1 MKPTPNIRSLL
12 LSSSL
17 LLSPALMLPSLA
29 LAQASAPAAPAP
41 TAPTPEP
48 APEAAPE
55 TAPEAAPE
63 TAPEAPA
70 PERDV
75 EVVVVRGRFI
85 PEPQRVTS
93 EVANFLSAAELART
107 GDDNAA
113 SALTRLTGLSVVS
126 GRFVYVRGLGD
137 RYSSALLN
145 GSPLPSP
152 EPLRRQVPLD
162 LFPSNILSGA
172 SVQKTFSPNYPGE
185 FGGGIIDLRT
195 LLAPKEP
202 FLTFKLGTGGNTE
215 TTGKSGLVY
224 YGHRMDWTGVD
235 TDLRRLPQLFRNA
248 LLTGKRI
255 NDTNFTPKQLE
266 EMGES
271 LINSPL
277 TVIQREKT
285 RPEFETEMTTG
296 NLVEFGKYNL
306 GLVGV
311 LGYKSGFKTQ
321 DALRQDVVSNAVE
334 AQGRNLSSTWDIV
347 LNGFGSASLSWDD
360 QRVTATALLVRSTS
374 KKAQVEIGTDTNLP
388 DGQSYRTEGTAWYER
403 ELASAQISGDHGFGD
418 LQLKWRGSYGQSK
431 RKAPYERDISY
442 TVVNGITAFNGASL
456 GNSIRFSELKDIVAS
471 AGFDGTYKF
480 TLGKTREVEVSG
492 GAVVSDTKRNYEL
505 LSFAFTGPRGPT
517 TNETLRA
524 RVDYLFSPDNIDPA
538 RFVITEQTGKD
549 DSYSGT
555 LTNVG
560 AYLATELE
568 VTSFIRASL
577 GLRYEDATQ
586 KIRTTNR
593 FGDTPTAPVE
603 LANDY
608 VLPAATIT
616 WNFAD
621 DLQMRLGYS
630 KTIARPQ
637 FRELAFTPYIDP
649 ESNRVY
655 QGNPFL
661 KDSNFENY
669 DARLEYYIGRN
680 QFVTAGAFYKKIKDP
695 IEEVIVRLERSFTR
709 FINAP
714 EATLYGAELEYRT
727 TYDLPFDTGFF
738 ADSKLIF
745 GANYTY
751 TFSEVNAAQGTKVIS
766 PIDFL
771 PVNSSQ
777 FGLDGTQLQGTPENI
792 ANLQIGYESKD
803 TQLTLLVGWVD
814 ERIARRGL
822 GTVPSVIELPGTN
835 VDLVFKKDM
844 KLAGNDITLSIS
856 GRNLLDEDNQE
867 FQTSKLGRTETNTYA
882 RGRSFSLSVTVK
894 R

>member
-1 MKPTPNIRSLL
+1 MTKLFTNRAILAASTALGCLLLAPSVTFAQVATPAPTPV
-12 LSSSL
+12 
-17 LLSPALMLPSLA
+17 PAP
-29 LAQASAPAAPAP
+29 APAA
-41 TAPTPEP
+41 EP
-48 APEAAPE
+48 AAE
-55 TAPEAAPE
+55 
-63 TAPEAPA
+63 
-70 PERDV
+70 PEREV
-75 EVVVVRGRFI
+75 EVVIVRGRFI

-93 EVANFLSAAELART
+93 EVANFLSAADLART
-107 GDDNAA
+107 GDDSAA

-172 SVQKTFSPNYPGE
+172 TVQKTFSPNYPGE

-195 LLAPKEP
+195 LRSPTKP
-202 FLTFKLGTGGNTE
+202 FFTLKVGTGANTE
-215 TTGKSGLVY
+215 TTSKDGLVY
-224 YGHRMDWTGVD
+224 YGHRLDFLGVD
-235 TDLRRLPQLFRNA
+235 TDLRRLPQRVRVA
-248 LLTGKRI
+248 LDVGKRI

-266 EMGES
+266 EIGES
-271 LINSPL
+271 FINSPL
-277 TVIQREKT
+277 TVVQREKT
-285 RPEFETEMTTG
+285 LPDFDAETTMG
-296 NLVEFGKYNL
+296 NSIDFGDFNL

-311 LGYKSGFKTQ
+311 LGYKSGYKTQ
-321 DALRQDVVSNAVE
+321 EALRQDVVSNTIE
-334 AQGRNLSSTWDIV
+334 AEATNLSSTWDIV
-347 LNGFGSASLSWDD
+347 INGFTSASLSWGD
-360 QRVTATALLVRSTS
+360 QRVTATGLLVRSTS
-374 KKAQVEIGTDTNLP
+374 KKAQVELGTDTNLP
-388 DGQSYRTEGTAWYER
+388 VGQSERTEGTAWYER
-403 ELASAQISGDHGFGD
+403 ELASFQLAGDHGFGN
-418 LQLKWRGSYGQSK
+418 LELKWRGSVGQST

-442 TVVNGITAFNGASL
+442 TVVNGITSFNGASL
-456 GNSIRFSELKDIVAS
+456 GNSIRFSELKDNVAS

-480 TLGKTREVEVSG
+480 NIGGKREVELSG
-492 GAVVSDTKRNYEL
+492 GAVFSRTERQYEL

-517 TNETLRA
+517 SNDVLRS

-549 DSYSGT
+549 DSYTGV
-555 LTNVG
+555 LENIG
-560 AYLATELE
+560 AYLATEIE

-586 KIRTTNR
+586 KVATSNR
-593 FGDTPTAPVE
+593 FGDVPTAPVE

-608 VLPAATIT
+608 ILPAATIT

-621 DLQMRLGYS
+621 DLQMRFGYS
-630 KTIARPQ
+630 QTIARPQ

-649 ESNRVY
+649 ESNRIY

-661 KDSNFENY
+661 KDSEFENY

-680 QFVTAGAFYKKIKDP
+680 QFITGGAFYKKITDP

-727 TYDLPFDTGFF
+727 TFDLGIDEGFF
-738 ADSKLIF
+738 ANGKIIF
-745 GANYTY
+745 SANYTY
-751 TFSEVNAAQGTKVIS
+751 TFSEVNAAEGVTVIS
-766 PIDFL
+766 PIDFRR
-771 PVNSSQ
+771 VAASQ
-777 FGLDGTQLQGTPENI
+777 FGLDGTKLQGTPENI
-792 ANLQIGYESKD
+792 ANLQVGYEGNG

-822 GTVPSVIELPGTN
+822 GSVPSVIEQPGTN
-835 VDLVFKKDM
+835 IDLVFKHEFSA
-844 KLAGNDITLSIS
+844 AGNAFTIGLS
-856 GRNLLDEDNQE
+856 GRNLLDNDNEE
-867 FQTSKLGRTETNTYA
+867 FQISSLGRTEANTFK
-882 RGRSFSLSVTVK
+882 RGRAFSLSLTLK

>member
-1 MKPTPNIRSLL
+1 MTPANSPKVARRAARQATLAASTILGCLL
-12 LSSSL
+12 VV
-17 LLSPALMLPSLA
+17 PSFV
-29 LAQASAPAAPAP
+29 LAQTATTVPTQAPAAVPEVAP
-41 TAPTPEP
+41 TSVP
-48 APEAAPE
+48 AAE
-55 TAPEAAPE
+55 
-63 TAPEAPA
+63 
-70 PERDV
+70 PEREV

-93 EVANFLSAAELART
+93 EVANFLSAADLART

-113 SALTRLTGLSVVS
+113 AALTRLTGLSVVS

-172 SVQKTFSPNYPGE
+172 TVQKTFSPNYPGE

-195 LLAPKEP
+195 LRSPTKP
-202 FLTFKLGTGGNTE
+202 FFTLKLGTGGNTQ
-215 TTGKSGLVY
+215 TTGASGLVY
-224 YGHRMDWTGVD
+224 YGHPMDWLGID
-235 TDLRRLPQLFRNA
+235 TDLRRLPQRVRVA
-248 LLTGKRI
+248 LDVGKRI

-266 EMGES
+266 EIGES
-271 LINSPL
+271 FINSPL
-277 TVIQREKT
+277 TVVQREKT
-285 RPEFETEMTTG
+285 RPEFETEATIG
-296 NLVEFGKYNL
+296 NSLDFGDYNL

-321 DALRQDVVSNAVE
+321 EALRQDVVSDTVE
-334 AQGRNLSSTWDIV
+334 AEGTNLSSTWDIV
-347 LNGFGSASLSWDD
+347 INGFTSASLSWGD
-360 QRVTATALLVRSTS
+360 QRVTATGLLVRSTS

-388 DGQSYRTEGTAWYER
+388 VGQSVRTEGTAWYER
-403 ELASAQISGDHGFGD
+403 ELASFQLAGDHGFGD
-418 LQLKWRGSYGQSK
+418 FEFKWRGSIGQST

-442 TVVNGITAFNGASL
+442 TVVNGITSFNGASL
-456 GNSIRFSELKDIVAS
+456 GNAIRFSELKDNIAS

-480 TLGKTREVEVSG
+480 KIGDTREVELSG
-492 GAVVSDTKRNYEL
+492 GGVFSKTERQYEL

-517 TNETLRA
+517 SNDVLRS

-549 DSYSGT
+549 DSYSGK
-555 LTNVG
+555 LENIG
-560 AYLATELE
+560 AYLGADIE

-577 GLRYEDATQ
+577 GVRYEDATQ
-586 KIRTTNR
+586 KVATSNR
-593 FGDTPTAPVE
+593 FGDVPTPPVE

-630 KTIARPQ
+630 QTIARPQ

-649 ESNRVY
+649 ESNRIY

-661 KDSNFENY
+661 KDSKFENF
-669 DARLEYYIGRN
+669 DTRLEYYIGRN
-680 QFVTAGAFYKKIKDP
+680 QFVTAGAFYKKITDP

-727 TYDLPFDTGFF
+727 TYDLPFETGFF
-738 ADSKLIF
+738 ANGKLIF
-745 GANYTY
+745 AANYTY
-751 TFSEVNAAQGTKVIS
+751 TFSEVSAAPGVTVVS
-766 PIDFL
+766 PIDFRT
-771 PVNSSQ
+771 VAASQ
-777 FGLDGTQLQGTPENI
+777 FGLDGTKLQGTPENI
-792 ANLQIGYESKD
+792 ANLQIGYEGNG

-814 ERIARRGL
+814 ERVARRGL
-822 GTVPSVIELPGTN
+822 GSVPSVIEQPGTN
-835 VDLVFKKDM
+835 IDLVLKHEFSV
-844 KLAGNDITLSIS
+844 AGNDFSLGLS

-867 FQTSKLGRTETNTYA
+867 FQLSNLGRTEANTYK
-882 RGRSFSLSVTVK
+882 RGRSFSVSLTLK